1 MIICIGMAT
10 TDKGSKVEVVKQ
22 IPRGNLGFWDF
33 WLKEYNYERGK

>member
-22 IPRGNLGFWDF
+22 INLGFWDF